1 MEVLEKKQNKMYT
14 EQDLLGKGGK
24 FLVLTALETHVF
36 CREKFS
42 EEQKMIASSAKDF
55 AKEQLKPISD
65 KLNNVLDE
73 ELTRKIFR
81 KVGELGFLGVEVP
94 EKFGGLELDKTTASI
109 VVDCLSTGESASIMV
124 SISAHTGIAMLP
136 IIWYGNDKQ
145 KEKYLPKMASGEFI
159 GCFALTEP
167 GAGSDVLA
175 ASTKAELNKDKTH
188 YILNGQKIYITNGSW
203 ADISVVFA
211 MVDNKYTAFIIEK
224 DCEGLVIGAEEKK
237 LGIKGSSTT
246 SLFFENCK
254 VPIENVLGEVGQ
266 GGPIAFNVLYP
277 GRYKLGVTTCSG
289 SKYLITAA
297 LAFAFDRE
305 QFSRSVANFGMIKN
319 KFANMV
325 TKSWESDSINYMT
338 TGAID
343 EAIQKLDKDSEDYY
357 HGAQKII
364 EDHSIEASISK
375 ILGSET
381 LAYTVDEGLQIMGGA
396 GFIEEYPMAGAYR
409 DERINRIFE
418 GTNEINRMIIGG
430 YVLKKSILEEIPIRI
445 CIQERIDQWIP
456 DNEME
461 GSCREYFEVV
471 EFCRSLLLNITNY
484 LILKYGQDLKNE
496 QWILEP
502 FADLI
507 ISFSII
513 DIGFKRFY
521 GLDNNQHKNNTE
533 KVFRLSLAN
542 HFYNSLEKAQV
553 ILEFTEN
560 VDMINKIKIEKDR
573 LNYQPN
579 RIKYKQDII
588 IDLYKY
594 KKYYLD

>member
-1 MEVLEKKQNKMYT
+1 MEVLDKMYT
-14 EQDLLGKGGK
+14 EKDLLGKGGK
-24 FLVLTALETHVF
+24 FLVLTALESNIF

-42 EEQKMIASSAKDF
+42 EEQRMIASSAEDF
-55 AKEQLKPISD
+55 AKEQLKPISE
-65 KLNNVLDE
+65 KLNTVLDE

-81 KVGELGFLGVEVP
+81 EVGELGFLGVDVP

-109 VVDCLSTGESASIMV
+109 VVDCLSSGESASIMV

-175 ASTKAELNKDKTH
+175 ATTKAELNEDKTH

-203 ADISVVFA
+203 ADVCIVFA
-211 MVDNKYTAFIIEK
+211 MVNGKYTAFIIEK
-224 DCEGLVIGAEEKK
+224 DYEGFVIGSEEKK
-237 LGIKGSSTT
+237 LGIKGSSTAT
-246 SLFFENCK
+246 LFFENCK
-254 VPIENVLGEVGQ
+254 VPVENLLGEVGQ

-277 GRYKLGVTTCSG
+277 GRYKLGVTTCAG
-289 SKYLITAA
+289 AKYIIKGA
-297 LAFAFDRE
+297 LDFAFERE
-305 QFSRSVANFGMIKN
+305 QFSRAVSNFDMIKN

-343 EAIQKLDKDSEDYY
+343 EAIQKLDKNSDNYY
-357 HGAQKII
+357 DGVQKII

-430 YVLKKSILEEIPIRI
+430 YVLKKSILEEIPIRM
-445 CIQERIDQWIP
+445 CIQERNDIWVP
-456 DNEME
+456 SNGLE
-461 GSCREYFEVV
+461 GTFKDYFEVV
-471 EFCRSLLLNITNY
+471 EFCRSLLLSITNH
-484 LILKYGQDLKNE
+484 LILEYGQDLKNE

-513 DIGFKRFY
+513 DIGFKRLY
-521 GLDNNQHKNNTE
+521 DLEDSDHKKNTE
-533 KVFRLSLAN
+533 TVFKLSLAN
-542 HFYNSLEKAQV
+542 HFYEIRKNAEL
-553 ILEFTEN
+553 ILEYNSNNDIEQ
-560 VDMINKIKIEKDR
+560 KIQKSLKELK
-573 LNYQPN
+573 YKPN
-579 RIKYKQDII
+579 RIKYKQAIVD
-588 IDLYKY
+588 DLYKY

>member
-1 MEVLEKKQNKMYT
+1 MEVLEKEKKKMYT
-14 EQDLLGKGGK
+14 EEDLLGKGGK
-24 FLVLTALETHVF
+24 FLILTALETHIF

-42 EEQKMIASSAKDF
+42 EEQKMIASSAEDF
-55 AKEQLKPISD
+55 ANEQIKPISE
-65 KLNNVLDE
+65 KLNNILDE
-73 ELTRKIFR
+73 DLTRKIFR
-81 KVGELGFLGVEVP
+81 EVGELGFLGVDVP

-109 VVDCLSTGESASIMV
+109 VVDCLSSGESASIMV

-175 ASTKAELNKDKTH
+175 ASTKAELNKEKTH
-188 YILNGQKIYITNGSW
+188 NILNGQKIYITNGSW
-203 ADISVVFA
+203 ADVSIVFA
-211 MVDNKYTAFIIEK
+211 MVNNKYTGFIIEK
-224 DCEGLVIGAEEKK
+224 DCEGFVIGSEEKK
-237 LGIKGSSTT
+237 LGIKGSSTAT
-246 SLFFENCK
+246 LFFENCK

-277 GRYKLGVTTCSG
+277 GRYKLGVTTCAG
-289 SKYLITAA
+289 SKYLIKGA
-297 LAFAFDRE
+297 LDFAFDRE
-305 QFSRSVANFGMIKN
+305 QFSRSVSNFDMIKN

-343 EAIQKLDKDSEDYY
+343 EAIQKLDKDSKNYY
-357 HGAQKII
+357 GGVQKII

-375 ILGSET
+375 IVGSET
-381 LAYTVDEGLQIMGGA
+381 LAYAVDEGIQIMGGA

-430 YVLKKSILEEIPIRI
+430 YVLKKSILEELPIRM
-445 CIQERIDQWIP
+445 CIQERNNLWIP
-456 DNEME
+456 INEIE
-461 GSCREYFEVV
+461 KNYNQYFNIV
-471 EFCRSLLLNITNY
+471 EFCRSLLLSMINH
-484 LILKYGQDLKNE
+484 LILTYGQDLKNE

-502 FADLI
+502 FADMI

-521 GLDNNQHKNNTE
+521 GLDENGHKKNTE
-533 KVFRLSLAN
+533 KVFKLSLAN
-542 HFYNSLEKAQV
+542 HFYKILSNSEL
-553 ILEFTEN
+553 ILEYVPN
-560 VDMINKIKIEKDR
+560 DDMNKKIQKNLKELK
-573 LNYQPN
+573 YEPN
-579 RIKYKQDII
+579 RIKYKQDIVE
-588 IDLYKY
+588 DLYKY

>member
-1 MEVLEKKQNKMYT
+1 MEVLEKNKDKMYN
-14 EQDLLGKGGK
+14 EEDLLGKGGK
-24 FLVLTALETHVF
+24 FLVLTALETNIF

-42 EEQKMIASSAKDF
+42 EEQKMIASSAEDF
-55 AKEQLKPISD
+55 AREQIKPMSD
-65 KLNNVLDE
+65 KLNTILDE

-81 KVGELGFLGVEVP
+81 EVGELGFLGVDVP

-109 VVDCLSTGESASIMV
+109 VVDCLSSGESASIMV
-124 SISAHTGIAMLP
+124 SVSAHTGIAMLP
-136 IIWYGNDKQ
+136 IIWYGNDEQ

-175 ASTKAELNKDKTH
+175 ASTKAELSEDQKH

-203 ADISVVFA
+203 ADVCIAFA
-211 MVDNKYTAFIIEK
+211 MVEGKYTAFIIEK
-224 DCEGLVIGAEEKK
+224 GCEGFVIGAEEKK
-237 LGIKGSSTT
+237 LGIKGSSTAT
-246 SLFFENCK
+246 LFFENCK
-254 VPIENVLGEVGQ
+254 VPVENVLGKIGQ

-277 GRYKLGVTTCSG
+277 GRYKLGVTTCAG
-289 SKYLITAA
+289 SKYIIKGA
-297 LAFAFDRE
+297 LDFAFDRE
-305 QFSRSVANFGMIKN
+305 QFSRSVSNFDMIKN

-343 EAIQKLDKDSEDYY
+343 EAIQKLDKNSESYY
-357 HGAQKII
+357 DGVQKII

-381 LAYTVDEGLQIMGGA
+381 LAYTVDEGVQIMGGA

-430 YVLKKSILEEIPIRI
+430 YVLKKSILEEVPIRM
-445 CIQERIDQWIP
+445 CIQDRAEKWVPISDLKDANKQ
-456 DNEME
+456 
-461 GSCREYFEVV
+461 YFDVV
-471 EFCRSLLLNITNY
+471 EFCRSLLLSITNH
-484 LILKYGQDLKNE
+484 LILEYGQDLKNE

-513 DIGFKRFY
+513 DIGFKRLY
-521 GLDNNQHKNNTE
+521 GLDEGVHKDETE
-533 KVFRLSLAN
+533 KVFKLSLAN
-542 HFYNSLEKAQV
+542 HFYEILNNSKLVLEHVPNFGIDK
-553 ILEFTEN
+553 
-560 VDMINKIKIEKDR
+560 KIEEELKKI
-573 LNYQPN
+573 NYKPN
-579 RIKYKQDII
+579 RIKYKQDIVS
-588 IDLYKY
+588 DLYKH

>member
-1 MEVLEKKQNKMYT
+1 MEVLDKMYT
-14 EQDLLGKGGK
+14 EKDLLGKGGK
-24 FLVLTALETHVF
+24 FLVLTALETNIF

-42 EEQKMIASSAKDF
+42 EEQRMIASSAEDF
-55 AKEQLKPISD
+55 AKEQLKPVSD

-81 KVGELGFLGVEVP
+81 EVGELGFLGVDVP

-109 VVDCLSTGESASIMV
+109 VVDCLSSGESASIMV

-175 ASTKAELNKDKTH
+175 ATTKAELNEDKTH

-203 ADISVVFA
+203 ADVCIVFA
-211 MVDNKYTAFIIEK
+211 MVNGKYTAFIVEK
-224 DCEGLVIGAEEKK
+224 DYEGFVIGGEEKK
-237 LGIKGSSTT
+237 LGIKGSSTAT
-246 SLFFENCK
+246 LFFENCK
-254 VPIENVLGEVGQ
+254 VPVENLLGEVGQ

-277 GRYKLGVTTCSG
+277 GRYKLGVTTCAG
-289 SKYLITAA
+289 AKYIIKGA
-297 LAFAFDRE
+297 LDFAFDRE
-305 QFSRSVANFGMIKN
+305 QFSRAVSNFDMIKN

-343 EAIQKLDKDSEDYY
+343 EAIQKLDKNSDNYY
-357 HGAQKII
+357 DGVQKII

-430 YVLKKSILEEIPIRI
+430 YVLKKSILEEIPIRM
-445 CIQERIDQWIP
+445 CIQERNDVWIP
-456 DNEME
+456 SNGLE
-461 GSCREYFEVV
+461 GVFKEYFEVV
-471 EFCRSLLLNITNY
+471 EFCRSLLLSITNH
-484 LILKYGQDLKNE
+484 LILEYGQDLKNE

-513 DIGFKRFY
+513 DIGFKRLY
-521 GLDNNQHKNNTE
+521 GLEDSDHKKNTE
-533 KVFRLSLAN
+533 TVFKLSLAN
-542 HFYNSLEKAQV
+542 HFYEIRKNAEL
-553 ILEFTEN
+553 ILEHNSNNDIE
-560 VDMINKIKIEKDR
+560 DKIEKF
-573 LNYQPN
+573 LKELKYKPN
-579 RIKYKQDII
+579 RIKYKQAIVD
-588 IDLYKY
+588 DLYKH

>member
-1 MEVLEKKQNKMYT
+1 MEVLEKNKDKMYN

-24 FLVLTALETHVF
+24 FLVLTALETDIF

-42 EEQKMIASSAKDF
+42 EEQRMIASSAENF
-55 AKEQLKPISD
+55 AREQLKPVSD

-81 KVGELGFLGVEVP
+81 EVGELGFLSVDVP

-109 VVDCLSTGESASIMV
+109 VVDCLSKGESASIMV

-136 IIWYGNDKQ
+136 IVWYGNDEQ

-175 ASTKAELNKDKTH
+175 ASTKAELSDDKKH

-203 ADISVVFA
+203 ADVCIVFA
-211 MVDNKYTAFIIEK
+211 MVNGKYTAFIIEK
-224 DCEGLVIGAEEKK
+224 GYEGFIVGAEEKK
-237 LGIKGSSTT
+237 LGIKGSSTAT
-246 SLFFENCK
+246 LFFENCK
-254 VPIENVLGEVGQ
+254 VPVENVLGEIGQ

-277 GRYKLGVTTCSG
+277 GRYKLGVTTCAG
-289 SKYLITAA
+289 AKYIIKGA
-297 LAFAFDRE
+297 LDFAFDRE
-305 QFSRSVANFGMIKN
+305 QFSRSVSNFDMIKN

-343 EAIQKLDKDSEDYY
+343 EAIQKLDKDSESYY
-357 HGAQKII
+357 DGVQKII

-430 YVLKKSILEEIPIRI
+430 YVLKKSILEEVPIRM
-445 CIQERIDQWIP
+445 CIQDRTDKWAPVNDLKDANKQ
-456 DNEME
+456 
-461 GSCREYFEVV
+461 YFNVV
-471 EFCRSLLLNITNY
+471 EFCRSLLLSITNH
-484 LILKYGQDLKNE
+484 LILEYGQDLKNE

-507 ISFSII
+507 TSFSII
-513 DIGFKRFY
+513 DIGFKRLY
-521 GLDNNQHKNNTE
+521 GLDEGIHKDETE
-533 KVFRLSLAN
+533 KVFKLSLAN
-542 HFYNSLEKAQV
+542 HFYEILNNSKLVLEHV
-553 ILEFTEN
+553 PNFSIDE
-560 VDMINKIKIEKDR
+560 KIKEELKKI
-573 LNYQPN
+573 NYKPN
-579 RIKYKQDII
+579 RIKYKQDIVN
-588 IDLYKY
+588 DLYKH

>member
-1 MEVLEKKQNKMYT
+1 MEVLEKNQNKMYT

-24 FLVLTALETHVF
+24 FLVLTALETHIF

-81 KVGELGFLGVEVP
+81 EVGELGFLGVEVP

-109 VVDCLSTGESASIMV
+109 VVDCLSSGESASIMV

-145 KEKYLPKMASGEFI
+145 KEKYLPRMASGEFI

-188 YILNGQKIYITNGSW
+188 YILNGQKIYITNGGW
-203 ADISVVFA
+203 ADVSVVFA

-297 LAFAFDRE
+297 LDFAFNRE

-343 EAIQKLDKDSEDYY
+343 EAVQKLDKNSEDYY
-357 HGAQKII
+357 NGVQKII

-375 ILGSET
+375 ILGSEA

-430 YVLKKSILEEIPIRI
+430 YVLKKSILEEVPIRI
-445 CIQERIDQWIP
+445 CIQERINQWIP

-471 EFCRSLLLNITNY
+471 EFCRSLLLNIINH

-542 HFYNSLEKAQV
+542 HFYNLLEKAQV

>member
-1 MEVLEKKQNKMYT
+1 MEVLDKMYT
-14 EQDLLGKGGK
+14 EKDLLGKGGK
-24 FLVLTALETHVF
+24 FLVLTVLETNIF
-36 CREKFS
+36 CRERFS
-42 EEQKMIASSAKDF
+42 EEQRMIASSAEDF
-55 AKEQLKPISD
+55 AKEQLKPISE
-65 KLNNVLDE
+65 KLNTVLDE

-81 KVGELGFLGVEVP
+81 EVGELGFLGVDVP

-109 VVDCLSTGESASIMV
+109 VVDCLSSGESASIMV

-175 ASTKAELNKDKTH
+175 ATTKAELNEDKTH

-203 ADISVVFA
+203 ADVCIVFA
-211 MVDNKYTAFIIEK
+211 MVNGKYTAFIIEK
-224 DCEGLVIGAEEKK
+224 DYEGFVIGSEEKK
-237 LGIKGSSTT
+237 LGIKGSSTAT
-246 SLFFENCK
+246 LFFENCK
-254 VPIENVLGEVGQ
+254 VPVENLLGEVGQ

-277 GRYKLGVTTCSG
+277 GRYKLGVTTCAG
-289 SKYLITAA
+289 AKYIIKGA
-297 LAFAFDRE
+297 LDFAFDRE
-305 QFSRSVANFGMIKN
+305 QFSRSVSNFDMIKN

-343 EAIQKLDKDSEDYY
+343 EAIQKLNKNSDNYY
-357 HGAQKII
+357 DGVQKII

-430 YVLKKSILEEIPIRI
+430 YVLKKSILEEIPIRM
-445 CIQERIDQWIP
+445 CIQERDDTWVP
-456 DNEME
+456 FNDLE
-461 GSCREYFEVV
+461 GAFKGYFEVV
-471 EFCRSLLLNITNY
+471 EFCRSLLLSITNH
-484 LILKYGQDLKNE
+484 LILEYGQDLKNE

-513 DIGFKRFY
+513 DIGFKRLY
-521 GLDNNQHKNNTE
+521 GLEGSDHKKNTE
-533 KVFRLSLAN
+533 TVFKLSLAN
-542 HFYNSLEKAQV
+542 HFYEIRKNAEL
-553 ILEFTEN
+553 ILEYKPNDDIEE
-560 VDMINKIKIEKDR
+560 KIQQSLKELK
-573 LNYQPN
+573 YKPN
-579 RIKYKQDII
+579 RIKYKQDIVD
-588 IDLYKY
+588 DLYKY

>member
-1 MEVLEKKQNKMYT
+1 MEVLDKMYT
-14 EQDLLGKGGK
+14 EKDLLGKGGK
-24 FLVLTALETHVF
+24 FLVLTALETNIF

-42 EEQKMIASSAKDF
+42 EEQRMIASSAEDF
-55 AKEQLKPISD
+55 AKEQLKPISE
-65 KLNNVLDE
+65 KLNTVLDE

-81 KVGELGFLGVEVP
+81 EVGELGFLGVDVP

-109 VVDCLSTGESASIMV
+109 VVDCLSSGESASIMV

-175 ASTKAELNKDKTH
+175 ATTKAELNEDKTH

-203 ADISVVFA
+203 ADVCIVFA
-211 MVDNKYTAFIIEK
+211 MVNGKYTAFIIEK
-224 DCEGLVIGAEEKK
+224 DYEGFVIGSEEKK
-237 LGIKGSSTT
+237 LGIKGSSTAT
-246 SLFFENCK
+246 LFFENCK
-254 VPIENVLGEVGQ
+254 VPVENLLGEVGQ

-277 GRYKLGVTTCSG
+277 GRYKLGVTTCAG
-289 SKYLITAA
+289 AKYIIKGA
-297 LAFAFDRE
+297 LDFAFDRE
-305 QFSRSVANFGMIKN
+305 QFSRAVSNFDMIKN

-343 EAIQKLDKDSEDYY
+343 EAIQKLDKNSDNYY
-357 HGAQKII
+357 DGVQKII

-430 YVLKKSILEEIPIRI
+430 YVLKKSILEEIPIRM
-445 CIQERIDQWIP
+445 CIQERNDIWVP
-456 DNEME
+456 SNGLE
-461 GSCREYFEVV
+461 GAFKEYFEVV
-471 EFCRSLLLNITNY
+471 EFCRSLLLSITNH
-484 LILKYGQDLKNE
+484 LILEYGQDLKNE

-513 DIGFKRFY
+513 DIGFKRLY
-521 GLDNNQHKNNTE
+521 GLEDSDHKKNTE
-533 KVFRLSLAN
+533 TVFKLSLAN
-542 HFYNSLEKAQV
+542 HFYEIRKNAEL
-553 ILEFTEN
+553 ILEYNSNNDIEQ
-560 VDMINKIKIEKDR
+560 KIQKSLKELK
-573 LNYQPN
+573 YKPN
-579 RIKYKQDII
+579 RIKYKQAIVD
-588 IDLYKY
+588 DLYKY

>member
-1 MEVLEKKQNKMYT
+1 MEVLDKDKMFTEK
-14 EQDLLGKGGK
+14 DLLGKGGK
-24 FLVLTALETHVF
+24 FLVLTALETNIF

-42 EEQKMIASSAKDF
+42 EEQRMIASSAEDF
-55 AKEQLKPISD
+55 AREQLKPISN

-81 KVGELGFLGVEVP
+81 EVGELGFLGVDVP

-109 VVDCLSTGESASIMV
+109 VVDCLSGGESASIMV

-136 IIWYGNDKQ
+136 IIWYGNDMQ
-145 KEKYLPKMASGEFI
+145 KEKYLPKMASGDYI

-175 ASTKAELNKDKTH
+175 ASTKAKLNDEKTH

-203 ADISVVFA
+203 ADVSIVFA
-211 MVDNKYTAFIIEK
+211 MVDNKYTAFIVEK
-224 DCEGLVIGAEEKK
+224 NYEGFIIGAEEKK
-237 LGIKGSSTT
+237 LGIKGSSTAT
-246 SLFFENCK
+246 LFFENCK
-254 VPIENVLGEVGQ
+254 VPVDNVLGSVGQ

-277 GRYKLGVTTCSG
+277 GRYKLGVTTCAG
-289 SKYLITAA
+289 SKYLIKGA
-297 LAFAFDRE
+297 LDFANDRE
-305 QFSRSVANFGMIKN
+305 QFSRSISEFGMIKN

-343 EAIQKLDKDSEDYY
+343 EAISKLDKNSNNYY
-357 HGAQKII
+357 DGVQKII

-381 LAYTVDEGLQIMGGA
+381 LAYNVDEGLQIMGGA

-430 YVLKKSILEEIPIRI
+430 YVLKKSILEEIPIRL
-445 CIQERIDQWIP
+445 CIQDRDEEWLPKSEIASHY
-456 DNEME
+456 EH
-461 GSCREYFEVV
+461 YFEVV
-471 EFCRSLLLNITNY
+471 EFCRSLSLSMTNH
-484 LILKYGQDLKNE
+484 LILTYGQDLKNN

-507 ISFSII
+507 ISFAII

-521 GLDNNQHKNNTE
+521 CLDDGKHKDDTE
-533 KVFRLSLAN
+533 KVFRLSLSN
-542 HFYNSLEKAQV
+542 HFYEILNNSKL
-553 ILEFTEN
+553 ILEN
-560 VDMINKIKIEKDR
+560 VPNESIDNKIDLHLKVLDYK
-573 LNYQPN
+573 PN

-588 IDLYKY
+588 DDLYKY

>member
-1 MEVLEKKQNKMYT
+1 MGVLEKKQNTMYT
-14 EQDLLGKGGK
+14 EEDLIGKGGK
-24 FLVLTALETHVF
+24 FLVLTALETNIF

-42 EEQKMIASSAKDF
+42 EEQKMIASSAEDF
-55 AKEQLKPISD
+55 AKEQLKPVSD
-65 KLNNVLDE
+65 RLNNVLDE

-81 KVGELGFLGVEVP
+81 EIGDLGFLSVDVP

-109 VVDCLSTGESASIMV
+109 VVDCLSKGESASIMV

-136 IIWYGNDKQ
+136 IIWYGNDTQ
-145 KEKYLPKMASGEFI
+145 KEKYLPNMASGKFI

-203 ADISVVFA
+203 ADVCIVFA
-211 MVDNKYTAFIIEK
+211 MVGNQYTAFIVEK
-224 DCEGLVIGAEEKK
+224 DYEGFVIGSEEKK
-237 LGIKGSSTT
+237 LGIKGSSTAT
-246 SLFFENCK
+246 LFFENCK

-277 GRYKLGVTTCSG
+277 GRYKLGVTTCAG
-289 SKYLITAA
+289 SKYLIKGA
-297 LAFAFDRE
+297 LDFAFDRE
-305 QFSRSVANFGMIKN
+305 QFSRSITNFDMIKN

-343 EAIQKLDKDSEDYY
+343 EAISKLDQDNSNYY
-357 HGAQKII
+357 ASVQKII

-375 ILGSET
+375 ILGSEA
-381 LAYTVDEGLQIMGGA
+381 LAYAVDEGIQIMGGA

-445 CIQERIDQWIP
+445 CIQDRIDKWVP
-456 DNEME
+456 SNEKIKPYK
-461 GSCREYFEVV
+461 EYFNVV
-471 EFCRSLLLNITNY
+471 EFCRSLTLNITNQ
-484 LILKYGQDLKNE
+484 LILKYGQDLKKTME
-496 QWILEP
+496 
-502 FADLI
+502 
-507 ISFSII
+507 
-513 DIGFKRFY
+513 DI
-521 GLDNNQHKNNTE
+521 NQHKE
-533 KVFRLSLAN
+533 
-542 HFYNSLEKAQV
+542 QQ
-553 ILEFTEN
+553 I
-560 VDMINKIKIEKDR
+560 
-573 LNYQPN
+573 
-579 RIKYKQDII
+579 
-588 IDLYKY
+588 
-594 KKYYLD
+594 

>member
-1 MEVLEKKQNKMYT
+1 MEVLEKNKDKMYN

-24 FLVLTALETHVF
+24 FLVLTALETDIF

-42 EEQKMIASSAKDF
+42 EEQRMIASSAENF
-55 AKEQLKPISD
+55 AREQLKPVSD

-81 KVGELGFLGVEVP
+81 EVGELGFLSVDVP

-109 VVDCLSTGESASIMV
+109 VVDCLSKGESASIMV

-136 IIWYGNDKQ
+136 IVWYGNDEQ

-175 ASTKAELNKDKTH
+175 ASTKAELSDDKKH

-203 ADISVVFA
+203 ADVCIVFA
-211 MVDNKYTAFIIEK
+211 MVNGKYTAFIIEK
-224 DCEGLVIGAEEKK
+224 GYEGFIVGAEEKK
-237 LGIKGSSTT
+237 LGIKGSSTAT
-246 SLFFENCK
+246 LFFENCK
-254 VPIENVLGEVGQ
+254 VPVENVLGEIGQ

-277 GRYKLGVTTCSG
+277 GRYKLGVTTCAG
-289 SKYLITAA
+289 AKYIIKGA
-297 LAFAFDRE
+297 LDFAFDRE
-305 QFSRSVANFGMIKN
+305 QFSRSVSNFDMIKN

-343 EAIQKLDKDSEDYY
+343 EAISKLDQNSSSYY
-357 HGAQKII
+357 ASVQKII

-375 ILGSET
+375 ILGSEA
-381 LAYTVDEGLQIMGGA
+381 LAYAVDEGIQIMGGA

-430 YVLKKSILEEIPIRI
+430 YVLKKSILEEIPIRM
-445 CIQERIDQWIP
+445 CIQDRINVWVP
-456 DNEME
+456 SNEKIN
-461 GSCREYFEVV
+461 SYKEYFNVV
-471 EFCRSLLLNITNY
+471 EFCRSLTLNVTNQ

-507 ISFSII
+507 ISFSVI

-521 GLDNNQHKNNTE
+521 GLDEDKHKTEVE

-542 HFYNSLEKAQV
+542 HFYNSLDKAQL
-553 ILEFTEN
+553 ILEFIE
-560 VDMINKIKIEKDR
+560 DLSMIDKVNKEKDK

-579 RIKYKQDII
+579 RIKYKQDIVN
-588 IDLYKY
+588 DLYNHKE
-594 KKYYLD
+594 YYLD

>member
-1 MEVLEKKQNKMYT
+1 MEGLEENQNKLYT

-24 FLVLTALETHVF
+24 FLVLTALETNIF

-42 EEQKMIASSAKDF
+42 EEQKMIASSAKDY
-55 AKEQLKPISD
+55 ARERLKPISN

-81 KVGELGFLGVEVP
+81 EVGELGFLSVDVP
-94 EKFGGLELDKTTASI
+94 EQFGGLELDKTTSSI
-109 VVDCLSTGESASIMV
+109 VVDCLSSGESASIMV

-136 IIWYGNDKQ
+136 IIWYGSTPQ
-145 KEKYLPKMASGEFI
+145 KEKYLPKMASGEYI

-175 ASTKAELNKDKTH
+175 ASTKAELNKEKTH

-211 MVDNKYTAFIIEK
+211 MVDNKYTAFIVEK
-224 DCEGLVIGAEEKK
+224 DCEGFVVGAEEKK
-237 LGIKGSSTT
+237 LGIKGSSTAT
-246 SLFFENCK
+246 LFFENCK
-254 VPIENVLGEVGQ
+254 VPVENLLGEVGQ

-277 GRYKLGVTTCSG
+277 GRYKLGVTTCAG
-289 SKYLITAA
+289 AKYLTSGA
-297 LAFAFDRE
+297 LDFSFERE
-305 QFSRSVANFGMIKN
+305 QFSRSISNFGMIKN

-343 EAIQKLDKDSEDYY
+343 EAINSLDKNSDTYY
-357 HGAQKII
+357 EGVQKII

-375 ILGSET
+375 ILGSEA
-381 LAYTVDEGLQIMGGA
+381 LAYTVDEGVQIMGGA

-430 YVLKKSILEEIPIRI
+430 YVLKKSILEEIPIRM
-445 CIQERIDQWIP
+445 CIQERNDIWVP
-456 DNEME
+456 SNNLE
-461 GSCREYFEVV
+461 GAFKEYFEVV
-471 EFCRSLLLNITNY
+471 EFCRSLLLSITNH
-484 LILKYGQDLKNE
+484 LILEYGQDLKNE

-513 DIGFKRFY
+513 DIGFKRLY
-521 GLDNNQHKNNTE
+521 GLDNSDHKENTQT
-533 KVFRLSLAN
+533 VFKLSLAN
-542 HFYNSLEKAQV
+542 HFYEIRKNAGL
-553 ILEFTEN
+553 ILEYKPNDDIKE
-560 VDMINKIKIEKDR
+560 KIQKHLKELK
-573 LNYQPN
+573 YKPN
-579 RIKYKQDII
+579 RIKCKQDIVD
-588 IDLYKY
+588 DLYKY

>member
-1 MEVLEKKQNKMYT
+1 MEVLDKMYT
-14 EQDLLGKGGK
+14 EKDLLGKGGK
-24 FLVLTALETHVF
+24 FLVLTALETNIF

-42 EEQKMIASSAKDF
+42 EEQRMIASSAEDF
-55 AKEQLKPISD
+55 AKEQLKPVSD

-81 KVGELGFLGVEVP
+81 EVGELGFLGVDVP

-109 VVDCLSTGESASIMV
+109 VVDCLSSGESASIMV

-145 KEKYLPKMASGEFI
+145 KEKYLPKMASGDFI

-175 ASTKAELNKDKTH
+175 ATTKAELNEDKTH

-203 ADISVVFA
+203 ADVCIVFA
-211 MVDNKYTAFIIEK
+211 MVDGKYTAFIVEK
-224 DCEGLVIGAEEKK
+224 DYEGFVIGGEEKK
-237 LGIKGSSTT
+237 LGIKGSSTAT
-246 SLFFENCK
+246 LFFENCK
-254 VPIENVLGEVGQ
+254 VPVENLLGEVGQ

-277 GRYKLGVTTCSG
+277 GRYKLGVTTCAG
-289 SKYLITAA
+289 AKYIIKGA
-297 LAFAFDRE
+297 LDFAFDRE
-305 QFSRSVANFGMIKN
+305 QFSRSVSNFDMIKN

-325 TKSWESDSINYMT
+325 TKSWEADSINYMT

-343 EAIQKLDKDSEDYY
+343 EAIQKLNKNSDNYY
-357 HGAQKII
+357 DGVQKII

-430 YVLKKSILEEIPIRI
+430 YVLKKSILEEIPIRM
-445 CIQERIDQWIP
+445 CIQERNDIWVPSNDL
-456 DNEME
+456 E
-461 GSCREYFEVV
+461 GAFKEYFEVV
-471 EFCRSLLLNITNY
+471 EFCRSLLLSITNH
-484 LILKYGQDLKNE
+484 LILEYGQDLKNE

-513 DIGFKRFY
+513 DIGFKRLY
-521 GLDNNQHKNNTE
+521 GLEGGDHKKNTE
-533 KVFRLSLAN
+533 TVFKLSLAN
-542 HFYNSLEKAQV
+542 HFYEIRKNAEL
-553 ILEFTEN
+553 ILEYKPNDGIEE
-560 VDMINKIKIEKDR
+560 KIQQSLKELRYK
-573 LNYQPN
+573 PN
-579 RIKYKQDII
+579 RIKYKQDIVD
-588 IDLYKY
+588 DLYKY